1 MYAETARLKL
11 SDIQRHRALFDFLN
25 ALRIVDVTFVT
36 DREIILENKI
46 HRNENLSTLKDVLK
60 NFRNHLRTTRALISL
75 MTNES
80 SHFAF
85 ATLMRHSSDCHTSD
99 CDHSHDDKFNL
110 KCLYE
115 KDHLYKDCFYILIKN
130 RSSE

>member
-1 MYAETARLKL
+1 MYAETTRLKL

-25 ALRIVDVTFVT
+25 ALRIVDVAFVIN
-36 DREIILENKI
+36 RETILEDKI
-46 HRNENLSTLKDVLK
+46 HRNEDLSTLKDLLK

-85 ATLMRHSSDCHTSD
+85 ATLMRHSFNDHRSD

-110 KCLYE
+110 KCLCE
-115 KDHLYKDCFYILIKN
+115 KDHLYRDCLYILIKH